1 MYSWTGETAA
11 EVVQNTYTFFA
22 LGVVLTK
29 FSLYNSQH
37 EMQIEPV
44 DYVVSLLYKFYLRRF
59 ICCLS
64 LT

>member
-29 FSLYNSQH
+29 FFLYNSQH

-44 DYVVSLLYKFYLRRF
+44 DYVVTKLYTSSQNNIKITKSL
-59 ICCLS
+59 
-64 LT
+64 